1 MSKIYV
7 IGGANVDIS
16 ARSFN
21 QIVDYDSN
29 PGKVSYS
36 FGGVAHNIAR
46 NLSNI
51 GCKVNYITA
60 FSNDNFGRQLVESM
74 RNSNI
79 SIENSQFF
87 DDQTTSL
94 YLAVVEPNGD
104 MKVAIADME
113 ILSHL
118 DISKLEPVLKS
129 LGKDDI
135 LVLDTNLTVEQIG
148 QLINMAD
155 CHIFVDP
162 ISTAKAVKISGYLD
176 KLDML
181 KPNRLEAEILSGL
194 KLENVDDYLPVLDW
208 FIEKGCRN
216 IVISMGCTA

>member
-21 QIVDYDSN
+21 QIVEYDSN

-51 GCKVNYITA
+51 GCEVNYITA

-74 RNSNI
+74 NSSNI
-79 SIENSQFF
+79 SIDHSQFF
-87 DDQTTSL
+87 DGQTTSL
-94 YLAVVEPNGD
+94 YLAVVEPDGD

-118 DISKLEPVLKS
+118 DINRLEPVLRSRDLKTGSS
-129 LGKDDI
+129 LFMSRCD
-135 LVLDTNLTVEQIG
+135 
-148 QLINMAD
+148 
-155 CHIFVDP
+155 
-162 ISTAKAVKISGYLD
+162 S
-176 KLDML
+176 
-181 KPNRLEAEILSGL
+181 
-194 KLENVDDYLPVLDW
+194 
-208 FIEKGCRN
+208 
-216 IVISMGCTA
+216 ISMSAMATFMSPSGSTTARYSEVV